1 MKKHGFILLTILL
14 SFQFTFAQG
23 TLPHVLTE
31 QEKQLIGNYRPPVV
45 ETAYQTPPPNPVR
58 AMAEWEELSGLM
70 ITWADYYHILKEI
83 VRYAQEEC
91 RVYIVCSDSNQVKA
105 YLLSNNVPI
114 NNITFLI
121 EDYNSIWC
129 RDYGPSS
136 IYEEGTDSLFFTD
149 WIYNRPRPDD
159 DVLPA
164 AMANAYNVDLYQ
176 MTEPPYDLTAP
187 GGNFMTDGLGTG
199 FSSKLILEEN
209 PDHTEAEIDDIM
221 YQFMG
226 IDRYIKFETLPYDDI
241 HHIDMH
247 MKLLDEETILVGEY
261 PDGVADGPQIEANLQ
276 YLLDNYQTCYG
287 RDWQVVR
294 IPMPPDKYGRYPDE
308 GGDYRTYTNSVFVN
322 KTVIIP
328 TYEEKYDTTAFRIY
342 REALPGYR
350 IVGIPCDDII
360 SLNGAIHCITHE
372 LGARNPIFIAHAK
385 IRSVTETD
393 ASYQVAA
400 VIRTSAG
407 IDSAL
412 TYWTTDTTT
421 AFTALK
427 MTYTNNDSFVAQIPA
442 QPAGSEVFYYITAFA
457 SNGKIISK
465 PLVGARGAWKFTVE
479 GTSEI
484 AARDAARPESFSI
497 ISVYPNPFNE
507 QTVCK
512 FSLPK
517 SGEVNFTLYS
527 IDGRKVKEIGT
538 HYFNAGIQKIR
549 INGQNLSSRIYLL
562 RVTSQSF
569 SIYRKL
575 VLIK

>member
-1 MKKHGFILLTILL
+1 MWTKTLILLFVV
-14 SFQFTFAQG
+14 FQIGLAQ
-23 TLPHVLTE
+23 TALPHGLTAK
-31 QEKQLIGNYRPPVV
+31 EKQLMPTYQPPVV
-45 ETAYQTPPPNPVR
+45 EEAYQTPPPNPVR
-58 AMAEWEELSGLM
+58 TMAEWEELSGLM

-91 RVYIVCSDSNQVKA
+91 RIYIVCSDSNQVKA
-105 YLLSNNVPI
+105 YLMQNNIPI
-114 NNITFLI
+114 NNIKFLI
-121 EDYNSIWC
+121 EDFNSIWC
-129 RDYGPSS
+129 RDYGPFS
-136 IYEEGTDSLFFTD
+136 IYEQGTDSLFFTD

-164 AMANAYNVDLYQ
+164 ALADAYNVPLYQ
-176 MTEPPYDLTAP
+176 MTEPPYDLVAT

-209 PDHTEAEIDDIM
+209 SDKTEAEIDDIM
-221 YQFMG
+221 NQFMG

-247 MKLLDEETILVGEY
+247 MKLLDEETILVGQY
-261 PDGVADGPQIEANLQ
+261 PEGVADGPQIEANLQ

-287 RDWQVVR
+287 RDYQVVR
-294 IPMPPDKYGRYPDE
+294 IPMPPDKYGKYPDE
-308 GGDYRTYTNSVFVN
+308 GGAYRTYTNGVFVN

-360 SLNGAIHCITHE
+360 NLDGAIHCITHE
-372 LGARNPIFIAHAK
+372 LGARHPVFIAHAK
-385 IRSVTETD
+385 IRSATETE

-412 TYWTTDTTT
+412 TYWTTDTT
-421 AFTALK
+421 AGFNALK

-465 PLVGARGAWKFTVE
+465 PLVGEKGAWKFTVE
-479 GTSEI
+479 SASQI
-484 AARDAARPESFSI
+484 AWTDLALPANFTIQSI
-497 ISVYPNPFNE
+497 YPNPFNE
-507 QTVCK
+507 QAICK
-512 FSLPK
+512 FTLKRPDK
-517 SGEVNFTLYS
+517 IDFILYS
-527 IDGRKVKEIGT
+527 IDGSKIKELGT
-538 HYFNAGIQKIR
+538 RIFNAGQHRFKIS
-549 INGQNLSSRIYLL
+549 GQNLSSGVYFLRIKSSERSFYEKIVLL
-562 RVTSQSF
+562 
-569 SIYRKL
+569 K
-575 VLIK
+575 